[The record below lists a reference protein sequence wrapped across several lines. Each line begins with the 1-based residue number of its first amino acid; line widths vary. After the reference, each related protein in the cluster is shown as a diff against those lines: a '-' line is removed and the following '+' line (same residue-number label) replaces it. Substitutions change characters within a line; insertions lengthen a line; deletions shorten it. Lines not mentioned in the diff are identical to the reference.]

1 MDRMR
6 LEYVQHEHQGWQL
19 EETSDR
25 HPFDLEERTVRFA
38 EAVILMLKKV
48 PRGPHNDRLID
59 QLTGSATSIGANYCE
74 ADEKH
79 SRRDFHHI
87 VGRCKKEAKEAKFFL
102 RVIAV
107 SEPPIADEAR
117 PLYRE
122 ANELM
127 LIFASMYRKT
137 A

>member
-1 MDRMR
+1 MHQTRV
-6 LEYVQHEHQGWQL
+6 EYIQCESLDWRL
-19 EETSDR
+19 EETPER
-25 HPFDLEERTVRFA
+25 HPFDLEERTARFA
-38 EAVILMLKKV
+38 EATILMLKKV

-59 QLTGSATSIGANYCE
+59 QLTGCATSIGANYCE

-79 SRRDFHHI
+79 SRKNFHHI
-87 VGRCKKEAKEAKFFL
+87 VGRCKKEAKESKFFL
-102 RVIAV
+102 RMIAV
-107 SEPPIADEAR
+107 SEPSIAEEAR